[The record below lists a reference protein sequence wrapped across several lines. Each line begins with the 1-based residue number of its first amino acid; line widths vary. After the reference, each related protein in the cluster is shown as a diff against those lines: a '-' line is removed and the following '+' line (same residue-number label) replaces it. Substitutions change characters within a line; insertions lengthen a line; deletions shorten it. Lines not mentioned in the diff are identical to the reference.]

1 MCKLD
6 FIRPYFE
13 KWEHDIKRAES
24 LLRGEEYFLEGFI
37 VIACYIGALGSLRY
51 PSVKDWQSYRDIVI
65 NYSGLSDTF
74 ENIDLLLFS
83 QFKRTKLADEKVYK
97 KLKNYDEILAIIS
110 EAFGDEET
118 IKDSDERY
126 IKKEKIS
133 ELIKEKNPTWYD
145 EENFIQYIQLF
156 SNNQI
161 LYKYARCEAVHGA
174 NFPLL
179 NESYTPETGKITYK
193 DNHQINRNII
203 FDALSNIVANLKAEC
218 VEKELWPH
226 EL

>member
-6 FIRPYFE
+6 FIKPYFR

-24 LLRGEEYFLEGFI
+24 LLRGDEYFLEGFI

-110 EAFGDEET
+110 ETFGDEKK
-118 IKDSDERY
+118 IKESSDRY

-133 ELIKEKNPTWYD
+133 ALIKEKNPTWYNED
-145 EENFIQYIQLF
+145 NFIQYIQLF
-156 SNNQI
+156 SNIQI
-161 LYKYARCEAVHGA
+161 LYKYARCEAVHNA

-179 NESYTPETGKITYK
+179 NESYTPGTGKITYK

-203 FDALSNIVANLKAEC
+203 FDSLNYIVANLKAEC